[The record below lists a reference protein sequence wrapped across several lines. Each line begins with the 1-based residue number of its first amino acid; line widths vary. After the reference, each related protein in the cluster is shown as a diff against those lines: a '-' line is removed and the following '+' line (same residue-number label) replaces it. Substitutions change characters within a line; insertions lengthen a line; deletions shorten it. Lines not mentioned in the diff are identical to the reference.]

1 MPIINSLIE
10 MKEKLVIQII
20 GFLSLVVFTQCA
32 SQLEDTD
39 KIELKSRMD
48 TISYII
54 GLDYGIG
61 IKDEQIDANELM
73 VYKGLID
80 GLNGKS
86 ILSDSIKNKI
96 VDEFNEELKG
106 KLEEEGKKF
115 LEKNKEDGTAFLLEN
130 KYEEGVVEL
139 PSGLQYKI
147 LKPGEGPKPLA
158 GDSVNVHYRAMFIDR
173 TVFDM
178 SYDRGPAGIRVN
190 TVIKGLSEGIQQM
203 NTGAIYELY
212 IPYTLAY
219 GEQTFANVIPAG
231 SALIYSIELI
241 EIVKE

>member
-1 MPIINSLIE
+1 MPIINKVK
-10 MKEKLVIQII
+10 MKEKYVISII
-20 GFLSLVVFTQCA
+20 GLLAILIFTHC
-32 SQLEDTD
+32 SSKMENTD
-39 KIELKSRMD
+39 KIELKTKMD

-61 IKDEQIDANELM
+61 IKDEQIDADQIM
-73 VYKGLID
+73 VYKGLVD

-86 ILSDSIKNKI
+86 ILEDSVKNKI

-106 KLEEEGKKF
+106 KIEEEGKKF
-115 LEKNKEDGTAFLLEN
+115 LEKNKEDGTEFLIEN
-130 KYEEGVVEL
+130 KYAEGVIEL

-147 LKPGEGPKPLA
+147 LKAGNGPKPSA
-158 GDSVNVHYRAMFIDR
+158 SDSVNVHYRAMFIDR

-178 SYDRGPAGIRVN
+178 SYDRGPAGIRIN
-190 TVIKGLSEGIQQM
+190 TVIKGLSEGIQLM

-212 IPYTLAY
+212 IPHELAY

>member
-1 MPIINSLIE
+1 
-10 MKEKLVIQII
+10 MKGKLVIIVI
-20 GFLSLVVFTQCA
+20 GLFAMLAFTQCT

-39 KIELKSRMD
+39 KIELKTRMD

-61 IKDEQIDANELM
+61 IKEEKIDADQMM
-73 VYKGLID
+73 VYKGLVD
-80 GLNGKS
+80 GLKGKS
-86 ILSDSIKNKI
+86 LLSDSVKNEI
-96 VDEFNEELKG
+96 VDEFNEELKA
-106 KLEEEGKKF
+106 KIEEEGKIF

-130 KYEEGVVEL
+130 KNTEGVVEL

-147 LKPGEGPKPLA
+147 LKEGSGPKPSVD
-158 GDSVNVHYRAMFIDR
+158 DSVNVHYRAMFVDR

-178 SYDRGPAGIRVN
+178 SYDRGAAGIRIN
-190 TVIKGLSEGIQQM
+190 EVIKGLSEGIQLM
-203 NTGAIYELY
+203 NAGAIYELY
-212 IPYTLAY
+212 IPCELAY

>member
-1 MPIINSLIE
+1 
-10 MKEKLVIQII
+10 MKENFFIQII
-20 GFLSLVVFTQCA
+20 GFLAIIVLTQCS
-32 SQLEDTD
+32 SQLEDTN
-39 KIELKSRMD
+39 KIELKTRMD
-48 TISYII
+48 TVSYII

-61 IKDEQIDANELM
+61 IKDERIEANKLM
-73 VYKGLID
+73 VYKGLVD

-115 LEKNKEDGTAFLLEN
+115 LEKNVADGIEFLIEN
-130 KYEEGVVEL
+130 KYAEGVNEL

-147 LKPGEGPKPLA
+147 LKQGNGPKPLA
-158 GDSVNVHYRAMFIDR
+158 SDSVNVHYRAMFIDK

-178 SYDRGPAGIRVN
+178 SYDRGPAGIRIN
-190 TVIKGLSEGIQQM
+190 EVIKGLSEGIQLM
-203 NTGAIYELY
+203 STGAIYELY
-212 IPYTLAY
+212 IPHELAY

-241 EIVKE
+241 EIIKE